1 MKGLRCISS
10 TKRKK
15 GQDSITDEIPICGF
29 LNDTKIY
36 KKKKIIIIN
45 FVKSTIVNKYL
56 HAINSTL
63 L

>member
-1 MKGLRCISS
+1 MYNLN
-10 TKRKK
+10 KRKK

-36 KKKKIIIIN
+36 KKKIIIN

>member
-1 MKGLRCISS
+1 MYNLNK
-10 TKRKK
+10 KKK

-29 LNDTKIY
+29 LNDT

>member
-1 MKGLRCISS
+1 MYKLN
-10 TKRKK
+10 KKKK

-29 LNDTKIY
+29 LNVTKIY
-36 KKKKIIIIN
+36 KKKKIIIIIIN

>member
-36 KKKKIIIIN
+36 KKKK
-45 FVKSTIVNKYL
+45 K
-56 HAINSTL
+56 
-63 L
+63 